1 MKFFWEV
8 FVTLFVVID
17 PPGTV
22 PIFLGL
28 TSGRTTKERN
38 RLAWQAALVALGVI
52 VVFALFGQL
61 ILAYLGVQLAALQGA
76 GGLLL
81 LLVAL
86 QLLTGTAQAPTEA
99 ERRMANI
106 AFVPLGTPLLAGPGA
121 IVATMLFVKRIN
133 GAADAIAFSGALVAV
148 SVMLWLFMRYCDVVV
163 RVLRPSGVELLTR
176 VSGLLVSAI
185 AVQLIAGSVEAFVR
199 AAHLSAML
207 AGKTSLNAA
216 IASSIP
222 AESALSWPSSSP
234 ARGCTAISQMPGMPR
249 CCSSSTGSEAP
260 KSTSQRTCSNSAN
273 RPRHPA
279 SGPVTASGRRRA
291 CGVSTTSPEAPPY
304 GSRPAK
310 CSRVIVACTAAPR
323 HMQQGSSVVSSRWS
337 S

>member
-1 MKFFWEV
+1 MINAESLRAARFFCVKFFWEV
-8 FVTLFVVID
+8 FVTLFVIID

-28 TSGRTTKERN
+28 TSGRTTRERN
-38 RLAWQAALVALGVI
+38 KLAWQAALVAFGVI

-86 QLLTGTAQAPTEA
+86 QLLTGTAQEPTPA
-99 ERRMANI
+99 ERQMANV

-133 GAADAIAFSGALVAV
+133 GAVDAIAFSAALIAV
-148 SVMLWLFMRYCDVVV
+148 SVILWLFMRYCDVVV
-163 RVLRPSGVELLTR
+163 RILRPSGVELLTR

-199 AAHLSAML
+199 GSA
-207 AGKTSLNAA
+207 
-216 IASSIP
+216 
-222 AESALSWPSSSP
+222 
-234 ARGCTAISQMPGMPR
+234 
-249 CCSSSTGSEAP
+249 
-260 KSTSQRTCSNSAN
+260 
-273 RPRHPA
+273 
-279 SGPVTASGRRRA
+279 
-291 CGVSTTSPEAPPY
+291 
-304 GSRPAK
+304 
-310 CSRVIVACTAAPR
+310 
-323 HMQQGSSVVSSRWS
+323 
-337 S
+337 